1 MGMISAEVEP
11 VHGKARKAASLLQD
25 IGFKVLHVG
34 PTISV
39 EGPESLWESTFNVS
53 FESAQKTTVRPIDET
68 EVTYQK
74 ALTDEMRLPETL
86 QELVEEV
93 TFPEPPEFY

>member
-11 VHGKARKAASLLQD
+11 VSGKARKAASLLQD
-25 IGFKVLHVG
+25 IGFTVLHVG

-53 FESAQKTTVRPIDET
+53 FESAQKTTIRQIDERK
-68 EVTYQK
+68 TYQK
-74 ALTDEMRLPETL
+74 ALTDEMRLPENL
-86 QELVEEV
+86 QDLVKEV

>member
-1 MGMISAEVEP
+1 MSMISAEVEP
-11 VHGKARKAASLLQD
+11 VQGKARKAASRLQD
-25 IGFKVLHVG
+25 LGFTVLHVG

-39 EGPESLWESTFNVS
+39 EGPESLWESAFNVS
-53 FESAQKTTVRPIDET
+53 FEPTQKTTIRQIDET

-74 ALTDEMRLPETL
+74 ALTDEMRPPETL
-86 QELVEEV
+86 QDLVEEV